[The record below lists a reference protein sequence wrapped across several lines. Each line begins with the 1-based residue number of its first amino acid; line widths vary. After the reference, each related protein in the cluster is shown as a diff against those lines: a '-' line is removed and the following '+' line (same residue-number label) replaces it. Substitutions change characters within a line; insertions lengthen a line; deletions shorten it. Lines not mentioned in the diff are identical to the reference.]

1 MIDRPSRRAVGELL
15 RHLAAGQITNDQFA
29 ERLPRRSDDVAIAE
43 IRHQAWF
50 LYSDLREYRF
60 TGKDRLSDEHRRDV
74 ARWILFL
81 QSDLEYEWPRM
92 SAPLSAL
99 LFVAN
104 LVTLGWAGRAVV
116 RRFKQHGAF
125 DVWPFISRSEYE
137 AALSEPK
144 YSRGAL

>member
-1 MIDRPSRRAVGELL
+1 MIDRASRRAVGELL
-15 RHLAAGQITNDQFA
+15 RHLAAGQITNDQF
-29 ERLPRRSDDVAIAE
+29 EDRLPRSSEDIAVAE

-60 TGKDRLSDEHRRDV
+60 VGKDRLTDEHRREV

-92 SAPLSAL
+92 STPISAL

-104 LVTLGWAGRAVV
+104 LCTFGLVGRAVV
-116 RRFKQHGAF
+116 TRFKRHGDF
-125 DVWPFISRSEYE
+125 EVWPFIRRSQHE
-137 AALSEPK
+137 AALGEPK
-144 YSRGAL
+144 HLRGAV